1 MGSPLERDGFVARCP
16 PQPRSA
22 TLEEVKRTEEMVADS
37 IIRTDI
43 TVPDVY
49 ALLYGDEVDWDAEL
63 ADLEAEDG
71 IDVDVEV
78 EAAWS

>member
-1 MGSPLERDGFVARCP
+1 V
-16 PQPRSA
+16 
-22 TLEEVKRTEEMVADS
+22 EEIMNDP
-37 IIRTDI
+37 IICTNL

-63 ADLEAEDG
+63 AALTAEDG
-71 IDVDVEV
+71 DEV